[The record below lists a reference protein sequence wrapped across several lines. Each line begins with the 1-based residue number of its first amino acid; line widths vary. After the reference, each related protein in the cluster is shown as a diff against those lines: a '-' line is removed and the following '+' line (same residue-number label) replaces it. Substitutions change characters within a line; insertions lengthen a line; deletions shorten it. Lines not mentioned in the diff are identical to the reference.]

1 MEPRLGLSTSKTY
14 PTHFKDRPF
23 APFMGRLQQMTKGF
37 FSVAVLMKME
47 TQREGELVSDTM
59 SDILRERVDWGWF
72 FSVVEAIGDGLDDR
86 KSRFDKSDLLEQAL
100 EEVTDDG
107 SIQWVDKIGWDHE
120 ITH

>member
-1 MEPRLGLSTSKTY
+1 MPAR
-14 PTHFKDRPF
+14 
-23 APFMGRLQQMTKGF
+23 
-37 FSVAVLMKME
+37 
-47 TQREGELVSDTM
+47 REEELVSDTM
-59 SDILRERVDWGWF
+59 SDILKERVDWGWF